1 MKRTSP
7 EHLLTPKADLTPM
20 IDVTFLILIFF
31 LCTLR
36 FKTLEGQLGAYLPKD
51 GGAASTPAEAPE
63 ALEVGIRVVREGQ
76 RLAPNGEAPWDA
88 SGGGRYVWSSDR
100 QVSYSLGPRRGLD
113 LAQLRSELARYGTSS
128 EATDVVLAPANGV
141 VQAEVV
147 TVLDALIDA
156 GYLSVRVRGA
166 ER

>member
-51 GGAASTPAEAPE
+51 VGMQVDPAETPE
-63 ALEVGIRVVREGQ
+63 ALDVGIHIVREGE
-76 RLAPNGEAPWDA
+76 RLSPDGRAPWDA
-88 SGGGRYVWSSDR
+88 AGGGRYVWSDDR

-113 LAQLRSELARYGTSS
+113 LGQLRAELARY
-128 EATDVVLAPANGV
+128 ATESDAADVVLAPAGGV

-147 TVLDALIDA
+147 TVLDTLIDE

>member
-7 EHLLTPKADLTPM
+7 EHLVTPKADLTPM

-51 GGAASTPAEAPE
+51 VGVQVDPAETPA
-63 ALEVGIRVVREGQ
+63 ALDVGIRVVREGA
-76 RLAPNGEAPWDA
+76 RLAPNGESPWDA
-88 SGGGRYVWSSDR
+88 AGGGRYVWSGDR
-100 QVSYSLGPRRGLD
+100 AVSYSLGPRRGLD
-113 LAQLRSELARYGTSS
+113 LEQLSAELARYAASS
-128 EATDVVLAPANGV
+128 DANDVVLAPANGV

-147 TVLDALIDA
+147 AVLDTLIDQ
-156 GYLSVRVRGA
+156 GYTSVRVRGA